1 MDILTFDTSFMA
13 LLFSMAVYVGCRSIR
28 LGFELVLPV
37 LKEATKAANIWR
49 LFILPTMPVVFG
61 GLVGGLIDT
70 YPYPAGLVSRP
81 THVMYGMVCGFAA
94 GWAYRILK
102 AVVERKWD
110 VELPADPPNG

>member
-61 GLVGGLIDT
+61 GLVGGLVST
-70 YPYPAGLVSRP
+70 FPYPAGLVSQS

-102 AVVERKWD
+102 AVVEKKWD
-110 VELPADPPNG
+110 VKLPADSPNG